1 MPMLVKWP
9 GVTEPGSVNEG
20 YVIIEDVYPTFLELA
35 GFDKGVKNSID
46 GKSSVSMLNGSEKTN
61 SNRALL

>member
-1 MPMLVKWP
+1 VPILVKWP
-9 GVTEPGSVNEG
+9 GVTELGSVNEG

-35 GFDKGVKNSID
+35 GFDKSAKNSID
-46 GKSSVSMLNGSEKTN
+46 GKSFVSMLNGSEKTN